1 MDIHARP
8 VESTTLLYPPGRLSE
23 RAGRLPWVVGR
34 ETRTGRIEV
43 GAGAALVVAAERTGK
58 AVDCLLLPLDDKEL
72 RELARLDDADGRLQA
87 DVAGMQILVRHGLK
101 VAEAGRA
108 LGIAARAD
116 AQKLHRLAELHPK
129 VLAACQERGLTANHA
144 RWLLGVEPG
153 EALARVMGKEERP
166 SSGRKRG
173 EPPTVAE
180 LKALRARG
188 RKSPESRRANS
199 DTDATLAHEATRI
212 SEVLAAPVELAWGPD
227 GGELRLGFADVES
240 LVGMLER
247 LGRFGVE
254 PPGPAGGRR
263 FVTLPL
269 VTFDE
274 LAYLVGTADDR

>member
-1 MDIHARP
+1 MRIHARP
-8 VESTTLLYPPGRLSE
+8 VEFTTLPYPPARLSE
-23 RAGRLPWVVGR
+23 RSGRLPWVVGR

-43 GAGAALVVAAERTGK
+43 GAGAALVVAAERNGK
-58 AVDCLLLPLDDKEL
+58 AVDCLLLPLSDEEL

-153 EALARVMGKEERP
+153 EALARVKGLWERRSKDKTP
-166 SSGRKRG
+166 GA
-173 EPPTVAE
+173 PPTVAE
-180 LKALRARG
+180 LKALAGRG
-188 RKSPESRRANS
+188 RTADGNRWANS
-199 DTDATLAHEATRI
+199 NTNPTLAREAARI

-247 LGRFGVE
+247 LGTFGVE
-254 PPGPAGGRR
+254 PPGQAGGRR

-269 VTFDE
+269 ATFDE
-274 LAYLVGTADDR
+274 LAYLVGTADG